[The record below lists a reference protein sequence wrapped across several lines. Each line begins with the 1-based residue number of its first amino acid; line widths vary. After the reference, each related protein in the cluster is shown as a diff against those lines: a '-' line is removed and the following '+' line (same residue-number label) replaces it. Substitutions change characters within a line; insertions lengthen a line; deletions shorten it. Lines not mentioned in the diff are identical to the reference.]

1 MAKRQHYNDVIDD
14 RMTDHRSKMAAIAD
28 SDRER
33 QYHLPEEYDE
43 EELYAFDDP
52 KLYRALQGR

>member
-1 MAKRQHYNDVIDD
+1 MAKRQVASDSDSFL
-14 RMTDHRSKMAAIAD
+14 TDHRAKVAAQVA
-28 SDRER
+28 SEKER
-33 QYHLPEEYDE
+33 QYLISEEYDE